1 MAEPELETKCIDVS
15 TGDLDTTP
23 GGVLVGSGKEDLGF
37 FSYAISKSTS
47 GEAVYLIPILNISL
61 PFPPLPFPSLPAYFK
76 VYFYKFSPGIN
87 CLRRNF
93 GS

>member
-15 TGDLDTTP
+15 TGDLDITP

-47 GEAVYLIPILNISL
+47 GEAVYLMPILNISS
-61 PFPPLPFPSLPAYFK
+61 PRSPPLPSLPSYFK
-76 VYFYKFSPGIN
+76 VYFYKFLPGIS
-87 CLRRNF
+87 CLRRNL